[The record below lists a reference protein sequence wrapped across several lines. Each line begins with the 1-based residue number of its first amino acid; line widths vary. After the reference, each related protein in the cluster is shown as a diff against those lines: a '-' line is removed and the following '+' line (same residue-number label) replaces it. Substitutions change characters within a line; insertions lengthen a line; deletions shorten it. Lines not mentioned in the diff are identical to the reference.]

1 MMAPKGSLY
10 IVSAPSGAGK
20 TSLVEALVAKTP
32 DLLVSVSHTTRLPR
46 PGEKEGINYF
56 FITLPD
62 FERMVTQQ
70 DFLEHANVFGH
81 SYGTSKG
88 WVETQLAQGKDVI
101 LEIDW
106 QGARQIKWMI
116 PESIGIF
123 ILPPSLPAL
132 KIRLQRR
139 GKDEREVI
147 DLRMSQAQ
155 LEMSHYEEYEFL
167 VINDVFER
175 ALEDLKAIIISRRL
189 TLSQQVLK
197 QQKLIQDLCLEIHQ
211 EEHG

>member
-46 PGEKEGINYF
+46 PGEKEGVNYF
-56 FITLPD
+56 FTTLPD
-62 FERMVTQQ
+62 FERMVSQQ

-175 ALEDLKAIIISRRL
+175 ALEDLKAIILSRRL

-197 QQKLIQDLCLEIHQ
+197 QHQLIQDLCLEIHH
-211 EEHG
+211 EERG